1 MIYFVRT
8 YIRFERGYMKMTKV
22 AKVQRLLI
30 TQQEMVLIKNSN
42 ETKNIEV
49 YGNLYDCVQ
58 EYKKLS
64 KADLDNNRVFD
75 KKARTVLLNPE
86 NKKIMMNKIME
97 EWYSVKNFDVVDTLI
112 KCQLCGRPNKYIF
125 YIHNKITDT
134 NLHIGSECV
143 KNYSDITGIK
153 QQKKNLSQ
161 LQREQVQQK
170 RKIDFEILEGDEIGF
185 IEGAENRFKE
195 FPVML
200 PYKLYNGIVDVIY
213 QLNLSKSAYIKS
225 GGDLKEVFSI
235 YCALKEK
242 FINLYEQA
250 EKHYRNVKN
259 NPLSCDKETAEW
271 LVKNNKSIWEKVSK
285 NNGVFDVDTLK
296 RVHDERYVNKKI
308 RKIITHLKDKD
319 IKILQISKSYIH
331 FSIKNERY
339 VYPVTFMMHL
349 KKFMENVGCYA
360 LTDGQYKFGK
370 ENLQDII
377 IEDTNKN
384 FQAVYNSIRDL
395 LNKNGYDF
403 IVEDKTAQ
411 AYWKKL
417 SQYGCRS
424 RWNDRVY
431 FTGPMYKK
439 SNISLLLKT
448 LSLFLLHDEAYLE
461 RNFNIIIKQMESGK
475 VWLTQ
480 KEKNDY
486 EEAAKYAR
494 GMQKQKEYIP
504 Y

>member
-1 MIYFVRT
+1 MIYFIRT
-8 YIRFERGYMKMTKV
+8 YIRSERGYMEMTKV
-22 AKVQRLLI
+22 TKVQRLLI

-49 YGNLYDCVQ
+49 YGNLYDCVE

-86 NKKIMMNKIME
+86 NKKVMMNKIME

-112 KCQLCGRPNKYIF
+112 NCQLCGRPNKYIF
-125 YIHNKITDT
+125 YIHNKITDV

-170 RKIDFEILEGDEIGF
+170 RKIEFEILEGDEIGF
-185 IEGAENRFKE
+185 IEGAENKFKE

-200 PYKLYNGIVDVIY
+200 PYKLYNEIEDVIY

-225 GGDLKEVFSI
+225 GGDLKEVFST

-242 FINLYEQA
+242 FKNLYEQA

-259 NPLSCDKETAEW
+259 NSLSCDKETAEW
-271 LVKNNKSIWEKVSK
+271 LEKNNKYIWEKVSK
-285 NNGVFDVDTLK
+285 NNGVFDVDTLMK
-296 RVHDERYVNKKI
+296 VHDERYVNKKI
-308 RKIITHLKDKD
+308 KKIITHLKDKD
-319 IKILQISKSYIH
+319 LKVLQISKLYIH
-331 FSIKNERY
+331 FSIKNGRY
-339 VYPVTFMMHL
+339 IYPVTFMMPL
-349 KKFMENVGCYA
+349 KKFMESVGCYA

-384 FQAVYNSIRDL
+384 FQAVYNSVVDL
-395 LNKNGYDF
+395 LKKNGYDF

-411 AYWKKL
+411 AYWKKI
-417 SQYGCRS
+417 SRYDRRS
-424 RWNDRVY
+424 KWNDRVY
-431 FTGPMYKK
+431 STEPLYKK
-439 SNISLLLKT
+439 SNISLFLKT
-448 LSLFLLHDEAYLE
+448 LSLFLLKDEEYLE
-461 RNFNIIIKQMESGK
+461 KNFSVIIKQMENGK
-475 VWLTQ
+475 VWITQ

-494 GMQKQKEYIP
+494 GMQKQKEFIP